1 MKSLLQKHGIPVA
14 IVAILCSLPSLYF
27 LFSGRLPGNWDVFNA
42 LLTGQSPPNRPYDIL
57 QSDAC
62 LQFYLWRDLVFE
74 SWRHFEVPTWNPYVL
89 GGAPLLANSQSAA
102 LYPPHILVGILGI
115 PTVVGINLLGV
126 FHQMVFGIGM
136 YAVLIQLC
144 RDSEEKQILACTGA
158 ITASLSMFMIQW
170 LSIPSVGTTLAW
182 LPWVLVGMLQFFEG
196 CRHWRTWVFVG
207 VGSCLMILGGH
218 LQFAAY
224 GFIGAFVWG
233 ISFCATHSG
242 WKFAW
247 KPVLAVLAGILLS
260 WPQLGKVLEFSQE
273 SHRRAPA
280 TAEGWRAYSG
290 SAAEGPDF
298 AYLFNPLAAGSM
310 NVPLGDTGLP
320 TFMPALTKP
329 WKNTADLAINVSP
342 ILFAAMLIGLRKSLK
357 TAFPGLLVALAG
369 LLLILPSPLLQAM
382 YFAFPGWSA
391 TGSPGRAAC
400 LMVLGVILAGI
411 PALGGMRKSQKGED
425 KTSLPENSK
434 SGLVI
439 ITSLAFA
446 IAIWSIFFPSPFPN
460 ISDSEPLG
468 IAVQMERASQFGGN
482 LGIGFILVVGVIAAV
497 VSSARDLRK
506 ACGITLA
513 FVFLAAITHSPPS
526 GPAPSLTSRAT
537 KNERLAFVNTQPNFL
552 QAPSD
557 KNLPNLPALSRIMSI
572 NGYDSLVSRDTVEL
586 LREINGE
593 DPAALVNGN
602 MMLVKQVAKID
613 ALKEAGVTKI
623 IARDGLVQDVG
634 GPGIASLDGLPVT
647 NFEIIRSRV
656 TIKDPGAGELT
667 VRMRNIKGWKALVD
681 GKAIAIPTGRWI
693 KLTLPPGTK
702 TVELRYAP

>member
-14 IVAILCSLPSLYF
+14 IVAIMCSLPSLYF
-27 LFSGRLPGNWDVFNA
+27 LFTGRLPGNWDVFNA
-42 LLTGQSPPNRPYDIL
+42 LLAGQSPPNRPYDIL

-89 GGAPLLANSQSAA
+89 GGAPLLANSQSGA

-115 PTVVGINLLGV
+115 PTGLGINLLGV

-144 RDSEEKQILACTGA
+144 RESEEKQILAGTGA

-182 LPWVLVGMLQFFEG
+182 LPWILVGMLQFFEG
-196 CRHWRTWVFVG
+196 CRHWRTWIFVG

-224 GFIGAFVWG
+224 GFIGALVWG
-233 ISFCATHSG
+233 LSFCATHSG

-247 KPVLAVLAGILLS
+247 KPVLAVVAGIILS

-280 TAEGWRAYSG
+280 TAEGWKAYSG
-290 SAAEGPDF
+290 STAEGPDF
-298 AYLFNPLAAGSM
+298 AYLFNPIARGSM
-310 NVPLGDTGLP
+310 SAPLAGTGLP

-329 WKNTADLAINVSP
+329 WKNTADLAINLSP
-342 ILFAAMLIGLRKSLK
+342 ILFVAMVVGFRKSLK
-357 TAFPGLLVALAG
+357 TALPGILVALIG

-382 YFAFPGWSA
+382 YFALPGWSA

-400 LMVLGVILAGI
+400 LMVFGVVLAGI
-411 PALGGMRKSQKGED
+411 PALSGMKMTEDEGDPKGFLWISNRK
-425 KTSLPENSK
+425 
-434 SGLVI
+434 
-439 ITSLAFA
+439 LALTAFLGFA

-468 IAVQMERASQFGGN
+468 VAIQMESTAQFGGN

-497 VSSARDLRK
+497 VSSARDLRN
-506 ACGITLA
+506 ACRITLG
-513 FVFLAAITHSPPS
+513 FVYLAAITHSPPS
-526 GPAPSLTSRAT
+526 GPVPSLTTST
-537 KNERLAFVNTQPNFL
+537 TQGERIAFMNTQPNFL

-557 KNLPNLPALSRIMSI
+557 KNLPNLPALSRSMII
-572 NGYDSLVSRDTVEL
+572 NGYDSLVSRDTVEM

-602 MMLVKQVAKID
+602 MMLIKKNLNLE
-613 ALKEAGVTKI
+613 ALKEAGVTI
-623 IARDGLVQDVG
+623 LVGADGAMQDLQ
-634 GPGIASLDGLPVT
+634 GPGIISLNGKRVAS
-647 NFEIIRSRV
+647 FEIVRNRV
-656 TIKDPGAGELT
+656 TINDPGQGELI

-681 GKAIAIPTGRWI
+681 GKTMDIPTGRWI
-693 KLTLPPGTK
+693 KLSLPVGVK
-702 TVELRYAP
+702 KVELRYSP

>member
-14 IVAILCSLPSLYF
+14 IVAILCSLPSLYI

-89 GGAPLLANSQSAA
+89 GGAPLLANSQSGA

-115 PTVVGINLLGV
+115 PTGVGINLLGV

-144 RDSEEKQILACTGA
+144 RDSEEKQILAGTGA

-182 LPWVLVGMLQFFEG
+182 LPWILVGILQFFEG
-196 CRHWRTWVFVG
+196 CRHWRAWIFVG
-207 VGSCLMILGGH
+207 LGSCLMILGGH

-233 ISFCATHSG
+233 VSFCATHSA
-242 WKFAW
+242 WKFSW
-247 KPVLAVLAGILLS
+247 KPLLAVVAGIILS

-280 TAEGWRAYSG
+280 IAEGWKAYAG
-290 SAAEGPDF
+290 STAEGPDF
-298 AYLFNPLAAGSM
+298 AYLFNPIARGTMSDPLA
-310 NVPLGDTGLP
+310 DTGLP

-342 ILFAAMLIGLRKSLK
+342 ILFVAMLIGFRKSLK
-357 TAFPGLLVALAG
+357 TSLPGIVIALTG

-382 YFAFPGWSA
+382 YFSFPGWSA

-400 LMVLGVILAGI
+400 LMVLGVVLAGI
-411 PALGGMRKSQKGED
+411 PALGVMRKSQNEED
-425 KTSLPENSK
+425 KISPPEFSK

-439 ITSLAFA
+439 ITSLAFT

-468 IAVQMERASQFGGN
+468 IAIQMESANQFGGN
-482 LGIGFILVVGVIAAV
+482 LGIGFILVAGVIAAV

-506 ACGITLA
+506 ACGITLG
-513 FVFLAAITHSPPS
+513 FVLLVAITHSPPS
-526 GPAPSLTSRAT
+526 GPAPSLTSNVSG
-537 KNERLAFVNTQPNFL
+537 NERFAFVNTQPNFL
-552 QAPSD
+552 QAPTD
-557 KNLPNLPALSRIMSI
+557 KNLPNLPALSRTMII

-602 MMLVKQVAKID
+602 MMLVKQVANID
-613 ALKEAGVTKI
+613 VLKEAGVTKI
-623 IARDGLVQDVG
+623 IARDGMVQDIG
-634 GPGIASLDGLPVT
+634 GPGIVSLNGAQVT
-647 NFEIIRSRV
+647 DFEIIRSRV

-681 GKAIAIPTGRWI
+681 GKNMDIPAGRWI
-693 KLTLPPGTK
+693 KLTLPPGIK
-702 TVELRYAP
+702 TVELRYVP

>member
-27 LFSGRLPGNWDVFNA
+27 LFSGRLPGNWDVFNT

-89 GGAPLLANSQSAA
+89 GGAPLLANSQSGA
-102 LYPPHILVGILGI
+102 LYPPHILVGVLGI
-115 PTVVGINLLGV
+115 PTGVGINLLGV

-144 RDSEEKQILACTGA
+144 RDSEEKQILAGTGA
-158 ITASLSMFMIQW
+158 ITASLSMFMVQW

-182 LPWVLVGMLQFFEG
+182 LPWILVGMLQFFEG

-207 VGSCLMILGGH
+207 VGSCFMILGGH

-224 GFIGAFVWG
+224 GFIGALVWG
-233 ISFCATHSG
+233 ISFCATHSA

-247 KPVLAVLAGILLS
+247 KPLLAVVAGIILS

-273 SHRRAPA
+273 SHRRSPA
-280 TAEGWRAYSG
+280 TAEGWMAYSG
-290 SAAEGPDF
+290 STAEGPDF
-298 AYLFNPLAAGSM
+298 AYLFNPIARGSM
-310 NVPLGDTGLP
+310 SAPLADTGLP

-342 ILFAAMLIGLRKSLK
+342 ILFVAMLIGFRKCLK
-357 TAFPGLLVALAG
+357 TALPGMVVSLAG

-382 YFAFPGWSA
+382 FFAFPGWSA

-411 PALGGMRKSQKGED
+411 PALGGMKLTENEGDPKGFLWISNRK
-425 KTSLPENSK
+425 
-434 SGLVI
+434 
-439 ITSLAFA
+439 LALSAFLGFA

-468 IAVQMERASQFGGN
+468 IAIQMESANQFGGN
-482 LGIGFILVVGVIAAV
+482 LGIGFILVVGVIAGV

-506 ACGITLA
+506 ACGITLG
-513 FVFLAAITHSPPS
+513 FVLLVAITHSPPS
-526 GPAPSLTSRAT
+526 GPAPSLTTST
-537 KNERLAFVNTQPNFL
+537 TQGERIAFLNSQPNFL

-557 KNLPNLPALSRIMSI
+557 KNLPNLPALSRTMII
-572 NGYDSLVSRDTVEL
+572 NGYDSLVSRDTVEM

-602 MMLVKQVAKID
+602 MMLIKQVANIE

-623 IARDGLVQDVG
+623 IARDGMVQDIG
-634 GPGIASLDGLPVT
+634 GPGIVSLDGVPAT

-656 TIKDPGAGELT
+656 KIKDPGAGELT

-681 GKAIAIPTGRWI
+681 DKHMEIPAGRWI
-693 KLTLPPGTK
+693 KLTLQPGTK